1 MLATLQ
7 SVLKKAQRGR
17 YAVGAFNIS
26 NLEQAQAVVGAAADL
41 QSPVIINT
49 SQKALEYGGR
59 EELAAITFT
68 LARQVKIPVVLNL
81 DHGRDVNEAKK
92 CLRDGWT
99 GIMFDGSKLP
109 YEQNIRKT
117 ALVKQYAQNFGVGV
131 EGEIGQVKY
140 KEDLLISVKPV
151 LATPEE
157 AKDFVKRTKVDALAI
172 GIGNSHGLPVP
183 GEHLHF
189 DVLRRIHQ
197 AVTVP
202 LVLHGAS
209 GTSSASIRK
218 AISLGICKINIDTD
232 LRLAFTAAV
241 RQALKT
247 TDDFDPR
254 AYLKPA
260 RIAVYQ
266 TVLKK
271 ITLFGSKHKAK

>member
-1 MLATLQ
+1 MIASLQ
-7 SVLKKAQRGR
+7 SVLAKAQRGK

-26 NLEQAQAVVGAAADL
+26 NMEQLQGVILAAEEL

-49 SQKALEYGGR
+49 SEKAIVYSGR
-59 EELAAITFT
+59 RMLAAMV
-68 LARQVKIPVVLNL
+68 LAAAKATKVPVVLNL
-81 DHGRDVNEAKK
+81 DHGHDVQLAKD
-92 CLRDGWT
+92 CLKDGWT

-109 YEQNIRKT
+109 HKENIRKT
-117 ALVKQYAQNFGVGV
+117 AAVKKFARKYGIGV

-140 KEDLLISVKPV
+140 KEDLKISATPI

-157 AKDFVKRTKVDALAI
+157 AIDFVQRTKVDALAI

-189 DVLRRIHQ
+189 DVLERIHR
-197 AVTVP
+197 AVDVP

-209 GTSSASIRK
+209 GTPAASIRR
-218 AISLGICKINIDTD
+218 AIGLGICKINIDTD

-241 RQALKT
+241 RQALKNKE
-247 TDDFDPR
+247 DFDPR
-254 AYLKPA
+254 SYLLPG

-266 TVLKK
+266 TVMKK
-271 ITLFGSKHKAK
+271 IELFGSKGKA

>member
-1 MLATLQ
+1 MLTTLQ
-7 SVLKKAQRGR
+7 SVLKKAQQGK

-26 NLEQAQAVVGAAADL
+26 NLEQLQGVLWAAEKL

-49 SQKALEYGGR
+49 SEKAIAYTGR
-59 EELAAITFT
+59 KMLSAMVQTGAA
-68 LARQVKIPVVLNL
+68 AVHVPVVLNL
-81 DHGRDVNEAKK
+81 DHGRDVQEAKG

-99 GIMFDGSKLP
+99 GIMFDGSKLSS
-109 YEQNIRKT
+109 EDNIRKT
-117 ALVKQYAQNFGVGV
+117 ASVKKFAREFGIGV

-140 KEDLLISVKPV
+140 KEDLKISTKPI

-157 AKDFVKRTKVDALAI
+157 AIDFVQRTKVDALAV

-189 DVLRRIHQ
+189 DLLRRIH
-197 AVTVP
+197 AVVRLP

-209 GTSSASIRK
+209 GTPAHSIRR

-232 LRLAFTAAV
+232 LRIAFTSAV
-241 RQALKT
+241 RQALRT
-247 TDDFDPR
+247 NEDFDPR
-254 AYLKPA
+254 AYLLPA

-266 TVLKK
+266 TVMKK
-271 ITLFGSKHKAK
+271 IVLFGSRNKA